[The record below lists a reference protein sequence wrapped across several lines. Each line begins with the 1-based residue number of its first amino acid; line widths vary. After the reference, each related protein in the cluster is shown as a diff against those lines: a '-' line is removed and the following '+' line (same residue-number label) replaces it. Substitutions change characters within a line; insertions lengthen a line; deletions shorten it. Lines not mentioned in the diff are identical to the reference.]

1 MAETP
6 TYKMTEARPANYW
19 MSSYAIYIQLNAA
32 GDYNYIHA
40 NCSSGSVV
48 MCHVDGIN
56 ELSYDSGHNYRR
68 WQLTA
73 SPTVFHDNVARYV
86 YIAIPKSAAADAMAV
101 VVFPSEKIDI
111 YGKNAKGEQIG
122 STDYYY
128 IFTQGI
134 ISDSYSDG
142 GSHARTWTQEID
154 TGTLAS
160 DEALASG
167 GEGKWWDYN
176 SSADTVK
183 FLKAISEAIISKLTS
198 AWASIKQLVLNGH
211 LINGVS
217 SSSTPVDS
225 DDTLVTPKY
234 GEEKW
239 LSKTHDDTAD
249 GQPTFN
255 KGFISKEWGIF
266 NEGWKTGS
274 YDGNTVY
281 DHGAMVDKDG
291 HGVFQSLFAHGFISA
306 PKFVFNEI
314 NVTMA
319 EQWNT
324 NAFGTIESVDTKTR
338 QITLHLEKNDYGSV
352 SVGDICRG
360 IFADLGDTYHS
371 DSNVEGAL
379 DDCNF
384 VVHRGFFTTYF
395 TVEKIITSEKG
406 HCVFQYRKRTKTTPD
421 PCAYMDFAQY
431 GSFTDKTRQSSMYLS
446 SRGHSFIEVLDG
458 VDNWEIQPQN
468 RVARYGWLGDLVI
481 QHDDGTKE
489 TLKGNGLFAQNHVY
503 FGGDIIKLSNISDL
517 DDLSKMA
524 GAYDVS
530 LSRYQGVIT
539 VDDLGNVIGGIYT
552 LSDIPQDDGSV
563 KQVKQWRLSTAVF
576 VRKGQDILLEEDEAN
591 EQVTEGH
598 YRVTAF
604 GDGCECEIA
613 NSTVYIT
620 SIKNLH
626 DGEAD
631 TEEEINYDEMRKMER
646 CRVSIVVEL
655 EGKTSKTIEFPIR
668 IAHDALPFLDCDL
681 DNEHASVSWNTK
693 AKKYTGF
700 PVKSVATL
708 LYHNNPWQIDKD
720 SHVDGLPDGLKA
732 DISFADKKMVFS
744 ITTDG
749 KKTGDFLAKKEGD
762 TTVTTHNL
770 SIHIIGTYAGAR
782 YEYSKLLTIDRRA
795 DTTVYEMIPSA
806 DSIIMDKDKTLSV
819 NSLSCEVWATSSDD
833 KRYKVD
839 DLAAAGLEIKYCKG
853 YGTPDLAFGT
863 SVSVTKDDKSITLGL
878 FNKTTGELLDKETV
892 PIVAWGE
899 DGKGVEFIY
908 FRSKDAQTVLDNFK
922 PDEWFADPNY
932 QGGSGAEYVGEIQKK
947 YPGWTDDPQG
957 VDSTYPYEYVSVR
970 KSVNGVWGKFSHPAI
985 YATMARSIKGVNTF
999 YAIVAQDQAGTKPSD
1014 SEFTHDDLSD
1024 IVISDN
1030 KGKWIWSADKV
1041 EYFDGSAPDYLN
1053 KTCLGACEEL
1063 ANVTEQYGISTDPS
1077 EQPSAPYDV
1086 SGAYPMNLKDG
1097 DCIWSRDHIVWL
1109 NNSSSDTDWQFIG
1122 KIGVDGDGVTKTE
1135 ITYGSSKSDQ
1145 DLPASW
1151 YDSQSQVTIND
1162 TYCWFWTRTI
1172 WHYKKS
1178 ADKTAYTKSYKGK
1191 NGTPATYYE
1200 ARFSEQRAAVYVEKD
1215 FETGYVGVK
1224 FSGSFYLVE
1233 GDNASLASGSG
1244 LGLKLEFLNEAG
1256 TPIASRDIAA
1266 NGSSFSYSSRDIQ
1279 TDYRNKGTN
1288 KITSCRYT
1296 VTCNDGRDTKSGVI
1310 PIGFNAGSVFY
1321 QTEDRFESLLQGNK
1335 GYSELTQTTN
1345 GIFTRVQRLEV
1356 NMLMGTTTGLGWTKE
1371 TTCDKSGYTFD
1382 ADNRA
1387 FLISN
1392 YYPKFRDGFK
1402 ESSYATL
1409 KSPIVRIIRGQKYIV
1424 SFRPSSIGDG
1434 INFNVCLR
1442 YGTATEC
1449 AVNDDVK
1456 YFAWSNMIKESEG
1469 KKTDVIIQS
1478 SSDPNRYYIIFE
1490 ASSNYDYMQVLFI
1503 NAISDGDATS
1513 STTESDTTY
1522 INSSW
1527 PYPERKEYH
1536 MGTDTITVSD
1546 DGATRTTVAK
1556 YAIYTGTDTKYGTVI
1571 RTTVEHVVSRNL
1583 QVAYLQL
1590 EQALYDD
1597 VNKIIPSPYK
1607 ESQNAIE
1614 SYIQQTADSIK
1625 LYANNIIINAE
1636 HKLAID
1642 GDYFTVNT
1650 KNFKL
1655 TEDGSITA
1663 TNASLKGT
1671 FTTGEGENEITIK
1684 SRDKV
1689 GEFHLGNYVFI
1700 GYNGYGSV
1708 TGSDTIQTKASYGGI
1723 FVIMS
1728 HANIDT
1734 YQTDS
1739 QSNYFTYIDGMGI
1752 TAESAVIQRAQ
1763 INRTVFGSEG
1773 SSYLGQDIK
1782 NSLEKNLDTALFMY
1796 NSSEITIPMPSNP
1809 ENGQM
1814 FIVVQQN
1821 ARISFSTDSN
1831 HPFRCGNDTSLSANS
1846 NQQGQFNIFFY
1857 FLGYWN
1863 CTWIKNR
1870 PW

>member
-6 TYKMTEARPANYW
+6 TYQMTEARPANYW

-40 NCSSGSVV
+40 NCSSGSVI

-183 FLKAISEAIISKLTS
+183 FLKAISEAIINKLTS

-217 SSSTPVDS
+217 SSSTPVTS

-249 GQPTFN
+249 GQLTFG

-291 HGVFQSLFAHGFISA
+291 HGVFQSLFARGFISA

-338 QITLHLEKNDYGSV
+338 QITLHLEENDYGSV

-395 TVEKIITSEKG
+395 TVEKIITNEKG

-517 DDLSKMA
+517 DDLQKMA

-530 LSRYQGVIT
+530 LSRYQGVVT
-539 VDDLGNVIGGIYT
+539 VDDMGNVIGGIYT
-552 LSDIPQDDGSV
+552 LSDMPQADGSV

-576 VRKGQDILLEEDEAN
+576 VRKGQDILLEEDEGN

-620 SIKNLH
+620 SIKNLR

-631 TEEEINYDEMRKMER
+631 TEEEINYNEMRKMER

-732 DISFADKKMVFS
+732 DISFAGKKMVIS

-819 NSLSCEVWATSSDD
+819 NTLSCEVWATSSDD

-839 DLAAAGLEIKYCKG
+839 DLSAAGLEIKYCKG
-853 YGTPDLAFGT
+853 DGTPGLAFGS
-863 SVSVTKDDKSITLGL
+863 SVSVTKDDKSVVLGL
-878 FNKTTGELLDKETV
+878 FNKTTGELLDRETV
-892 PIVAWGE
+892 PVVAWGE

-932 QGGSGAEYVGEIQKK
+932 QGGSGAEYVGEIQNL
-947 YPGWTDDPQG
+947 GWTDDPQG
-957 VDSTYPYEYVSVR
+957 VDSAHPYEYVSVR
-970 KSVNGVWGKFSHPAI
+970 KSVNGIWGKFSHPAI

-1024 IVISDN
+1024 VVISDN

-1063 ANVTEQYGISTDPS
+1063 ANVTEQYGVSTDPS
-1077 EQPSAPYDV
+1077 VQPSAPYYPN
-1086 SGAYPMNLKDG
+1086 GAYPTNLKDG

-1109 NNSSSDTDWQFIG
+1109 NNSSSNTDWQFIG
-1122 KIGVDGDGVTKTE
+1122 KIGVDGDGVTSTE
-1135 ITYGSSKSDQ
+1135 IAYGSSTSDQ
-1145 DLPASW
+1145 NLPDSW
-1151 YDSQSQVTIND
+1151 YDSPSKVTIND

-1191 NGTPATYYE
+1191 NGVPATYYE
-1200 ARFSEQRAAVYVEKD
+1200 ARFSEQRAAVYVEQGY
-1215 FETGYVGVK
+1215 ETGYVAVK

-1244 LGLKLEFLNEAG
+1244 LGLTLEFLNEAG
-1256 TPIASRDIAA
+1256 TPIASRNISA

-1279 TDYRNKGTN
+1279 SEYRNKGAD

-1296 VTCNDGRDTKSGVI
+1296 VICNDGRDTKSGVI

-1321 QTEDRFESLLQGNK
+1321 HTDERFESLLQNDK
-1335 GYSELTQTTN
+1335 GYSELTQTVD
-1345 GIFTRVQRLEV
+1345 GICTHVQRLET
-1356 NMLMGTTTGLGWTKE
+1356 NMLMGTTTGLGWTIEKTATPSNFSFSE
-1371 TTCDKSGYTFD
+1371 V
-1382 ADNRA
+1382 NRQ
-1387 FLISN
+1387 FTIQN
-1392 YYPKFRDGFK
+1392 YYPAFRSGFSGK
-1402 ESSYATL
+1402 ATAIL
-1409 KSPIVRIIRGQKYIV
+1409 KSPIIRVEPGKKYIASFEVIGV
-1424 SFRPSSIGDG
+1424 S
-1434 INFNVCLR
+1434 NVQFDVNIR
-1442 YGTATEC
+1442 YGTTTKN
-1449 AVNDDVK
+1449 VGSNSDTDDYPYSSRVSHDNK
-1456 YFAWSNMIKESEG
+1456 AEN
-1469 KKTDVIIQS
+1469 VIVQS
-1478 SSDPNRYYIIFE
+1478 SKNGSRYFIVFTAKSGY
-1490 ASSNYDYMQVLFI
+1490 NYLQILFV
-1503 NAISDGDATS
+1503 NAVEEYSTSS
-1513 STTESDTTY
+1513 STTESSLTY
-1522 INSSW
+1522 VTSAW
-1527 PYPERKEYH
+1527 PYSSQSDQH
-1536 MGTDTITVSD
+1536 IGTDTVTVSD
-1546 DGATRTTVAK
+1546 DGTVKTTVAQ
-1556 YAIYTGTDTKYGTVI
+1556 YARYTGSSDKYGTFTK
-1571 RTTVEHVVSRNL
+1571 TTVVKVL
-1583 QVAYLQL
+1583 QQSLWITKPQL
-1590 EQALYDD
+1590 EEASRD
-1597 VNKIIPSPYK
+1597 KITDIEPSDYK
-1607 ESQNAIE
+1607 EAQNVVE
-1614 SYIQQTADSIK
+1614 SYIQQTADSIEMHASK
-1625 LYANNIIINAE
+1625 IIFKGETVINEKFIVDDYGNVTLNDLTANNATIN
-1636 HKLAID
+1636 
-1642 GDYFTVNT
+1642 
-1650 KNFKL
+1650 
-1655 TEDGSITA
+1655 
-1663 TNASLKGT
+1663 GT
-1671 FTTGEGENEITIK
+1671 FTAGEGNGKIVITSNK
-1684 SRDKV
+1684 NYGQLS
-1689 GEFHLGNYVFI
+1689 LSNYVWL
-1700 GYNGYGSV
+1700 GYSGVSSI
-1708 TGSDTIQTKASYGGI
+1708 TGSDTINMKSSYGGLLA
-1723 FVIMS
+1723 IMS
-1728 HANIDT
+1728 KANIDYYGT
-1734 YQTDS
+1734 HSDGIYLTS
-1739 QSNYFTYIDGMGI
+1739 ITGMGI
-1752 TAESAVIQRAQ
+1752 DTEYANIRRAH
-1763 INRTVFGSEG
+1763 IDRSVFGVAGG
-1773 SSYLGQDIK
+1773 SSLYGEVQK
-1782 NSLEKNLDTALFMY
+1782 SLDDNLTTYLFMS
-1796 NSSEITIPMPSNP
+1796 NPSEITLPMPANP
-1809 ENGQM
+1809 ENGNTL
-1814 FIVVQQN
+1814 IVVQLGAKINFKSDFGFQHG
-1821 ARISFSTDSN
+1821 TDTASVV
-1831 HPFRCGNDTSLSANS
+1831 NS
-1846 NQQGQFNIFFY
+1846 NGKGTWTCFVFFNQKWHTSWFD
-1857 FLGYWN
+1857 G
-1863 CTWIKNR
+1863 R

>member
-6 TYKMTEARPANYW
+6 TYKMTEVRPANYW

-40 NCSSGSVV
+40 NCSSGSVI

-122 STDYYY
+122 STDCYY

-183 FLKAISEAIISKLTS
+183 FLKAISEAIINKLTS

-234 GEEKW
+234 GETKW

-249 GQPTFN
+249 GQLTFN

-291 HGVFQSLFAHGFISA
+291 HGVFQSLFARGFISA

-338 QITLHLEKNDYGSV
+338 QITLHLEENDYGSV

-517 DDLSKMA
+517 DDLQKMA
-524 GAYDVS
+524 GSYDVS

-539 VDDLGNVIGGIYT
+539 VDDMGNVIGGIYT
-552 LSDIPQDDGSV
+552 LSDIPQDDGST
-563 KQVKQWRLSTAVF
+563 KKVKQWRLSTAVF

-620 SIKNLH
+620 SIKNLR

-631 TEEEINYDEMRKMER
+631 TEEEINYNEMRKMER

-732 DISFADKKMVFS
+732 DISFVDKKMSIS

-795 DTTVYEMIPSA
+795 DTTVYEMIPSS

-853 YGTPDLAFGT
+853 DGTPDLAFGS

-892 PIVAWGE
+892 PVVAWGE

-932 QGGSGAEYVGEIQKK
+932 QGGSGAEYIGEIKK
-947 YPGWTDDPQG
+947 NYPGWTDDPQG
-957 VDSTYPYEYVSVR
+957 VDATYPYEYVSVR
-970 KSVNGVWGKFSHPAI
+970 KSVNGVWGKFSYPAI

-999 YAIVAQDQAGTKPSD
+999 YAIVAQDQAGIKPSD
-1014 SEFTHDDLSD
+1014 SAFTHDDLSD
-1024 IVISDN
+1024 VVIRDN

-1041 EYFDGSAPDYLN
+1041 EYFDSSAPDYLN

-1063 ANVTEQYGISTDPS
+1063 ANVTEQYGVSTDPS
-1077 EQPSAPYDV
+1077 VQPSAPYDPN
-1086 SGAYPMNLKDG
+1086 GAYPTNLKDG

-1109 NNSSSDTDWQFIG
+1109 NNSSSNTDWQFIG
-1122 KIGVDGDGVTKTE
+1122 KIGVDGDGVTSTE
-1135 ITYGSSKSDQ
+1135 IAYGSSESDKT
-1145 DLPASW
+1145 LPDSW
-1151 YDSQSQVTIND
+1151 YSSQSQVTIND

-1200 ARFSEQRAAVYVEKD
+1200 ARFSEQRAAVYVEQGY
-1215 FETGYVGVK
+1215 ETGYVGVK

-1233 GDNASLASGSG
+1233 GDNASKASGSG

-1256 TPIASRDIAA
+1256 TPIARRDIAA

-1279 TDYRNKGTN
+1279 SDYRKQGDD

-1321 QTEDRFESLLQGNK
+1321 QTEDRFESLLQK
-1335 GYSELTQTTN
+1335 STGYSELTQTAN
-1345 GIFTRVQRLEV
+1345 GIFTHVQRLEV

-1371 TTCDKSGYTFD
+1371 VTSDASYFSFNEAARQFD
-1382 ADNRA
+1382 
-1387 FLISN
+1387 LVN
-1392 YYPKFRDGFK
+1392 YYPYEDTGT
-1402 ESSYATL
+1402 SYSTL
-1409 KSPIVRIIRGQKYIV
+1409 KSPIVRIEKNKKYII
-1424 SFRPSSIGDG
+1424 SFCMTINSKVEFSIG
-1434 INFNVCLR
+1434 IRF
-1442 YGTATEC
+1442 GTSSEC
-1449 AVNDDVK
+1449 
-1456 YFAWSNMIKESEG
+1456 
-1469 KKTDVIIQS
+1469 
-1478 SSDPNRYYIIFE
+1478 
-1490 ASSNYDYMQVLFI
+1490 SSNARYFTWNNNVEPDDKSNKQEGVIYRSKSDSSRYFVVIETNTSSYEYMQVLFI
-1503 NAISDGDATS
+1503 NA
-1513 STTESDTTY
+1513 
-1522 INSSW
+1522 
-1527 PYPERKEYH
+1527 
-1536 MGTDTITVSD
+1536 V
-1546 DGATRTTVAK
+1546 
-1556 YAIYTGTDTKYGTVI
+1556 
-1571 RTTVEHVVSRNL
+1571 VVSKK
-1583 QVAYLQL
+1583 
-1590 EQALYDD
+1590 DD
-1597 VNKIIPSPYK
+1597 IPIEPISMSVSKIQMESAVRDEIADIEPSPYK

-1614 SYIQQTADSIK
+1614 SYIKQTADSIELHASK
-1625 LYANNIIINAE
+1625 IIFKGETVINEKFIVDDYGNVTLNDLTANNATIN
-1636 HKLAID
+1636 
-1642 GDYFTVNT
+1642 
-1650 KNFKL
+1650 
-1655 TEDGSITA
+1655 
-1663 TNASLKGT
+1663 GT
-1671 FTTGEGENEITIK
+1671 FTAGEGNGKIVITSNK
-1684 SRDKV
+1684 NYGQLS
-1689 GEFHLGNYVFI
+1689 LSNYVWL
-1700 GYNGYGSV
+1700 GYSGVSSI
-1708 TGSDTIQTKASYGGI
+1708 TGSDTINMKSSYGGLLA
-1723 FVIMS
+1723 IMS
-1728 HANIDT
+1728 KANIDYYGT
-1734 YQTDS
+1734 HSDGIYLTS
-1739 QSNYFTYIDGMGI
+1739 ITGMGI
-1752 TAESAVIQRAQ
+1752 DTEYANIRRAH
-1763 INRTVFGSEG
+1763 IDRSVFGVAGG
-1773 SSYLGQDIK
+1773 SSLYGEVQK
-1782 NSLEKNLDTALFMY
+1782 SLDDNLTTYLFMS
-1796 NSSEITIPMPSNP
+1796 NPNEITLPMPANP
-1809 ENGQM
+1809 ENGNTL
-1814 FIVVQQN
+1814 IVVQLGAKINFKSDHGFQHG
-1821 ARISFSTDSN
+1821 TDTASVV
-1831 HPFRCGNDTSLSANS
+1831 NS
-1846 NQQGQFNIFFY
+1846 NSKGTWTCFVFFNRKWHTSWFN
-1857 FLGYWN
+1857 G
-1863 CTWIKNR
+1863 R